1 MLALGQEGLAVDPAA
16 ALPVACLPKLIEA
29 ELVDRSAPI
38 VCVLTARAPDAPGV
52 VVVADPAPEALPAD
66 RARVRAFLDRHGF

>member
-1 MLALGQEGLAVDPAA
+1 VDPAA

-38 VCVLTARAPDAPGV
+38 VCVLTARAADAPDALP
-52 VVVADPAPEALPAD
+52 VAASAPEALPAD